1 MKVLKANDGFL
12 WADVTP
18 VAESL
23 WYTGDWDLYA
33 IYDDG
38 SEIEHLIES
47 EQELERLV
55 KEKTT
60 IAIELCL
67 INDIINIQN

>member
-1 MKVLKANDGFL
+1 M

-18 VAESL
+18 IAESL
-23 WYTGDWDLYA
+23 WYNGNLELFA

-38 SEIEHLIES
+38 SEHLIES
-47 EQELERLV
+47 ERELNLLL

-67 INDIINIQN
+67 TNDIINI